1 MDLSNYQKNLYQN
14 RSYDHAHGF
23 GEDGVILK
31 IFETIGISGFPFCVE
46 FGEDDILGT
55 TTRSYRIKFNS
66 RSLYF
71 NKEISLK
78 KKIKN
83 IFSVIKLCYMEKTL
97 KYLNFFINF
106 PVIIFASEIN
116 IVNILKKKP
125 LIDLLS
131 IDIDSNDFFLVKKI
145 LKANISPKVFI
156 VEYNPNFPNNK
167 YYAVSAKIS
176 EKTNFQYKNSKI
188 YGANLNAYKKLFKLY
203 NYKLVYITGYLNLI
217 FIDNSI
223 TNNFKVPK
231 IKKFNSI
238 TKIKNFNKKFSYIK
252 SYLPSWANE
261 PNLTKKDYFRFKLN
275 KI

>member
-1 MDLSNYQKNLYQN
+1 MNLQDYQKNLYQN
-14 RSYDHAHGF
+14 RSFDHVHGF

-31 IFETIGISGFPFCVE
+31 IFETIGISDFPFCVE

-66 RSLYF
+66 QAFYF

-83 IFSVIKLCYMEKTL
+83 ILSIIKLCYLEKTL
-97 KYLNFFINF
+97 KYLNFFFNL
-106 PVIIFASEIN
+106 PVKIFASENN

-145 LKANISPKVFI
+145 LKANILPKVFI

-167 YYAVSAKIS
+167 YYAISTKMSKKI
-176 EKTNFQYKNSKI
+176 NIQYKNSKI
-188 YGANLNAYKKLFKLY
+188 YGANFNAYKKLFKLY
-203 NYKLVYITGYLNLI
+203 NYKLVHITGYLNLI
-217 FIDNSI
+217 FINNSI

-238 TKIKNFNKKFSYIK
+238 TKIRNFNKKFSYIK
-252 SYLPSWANE
+252 SFLPSWTNE
-261 PNLTKKDYFRFKLN
+261 PNLAKKDYFRFKLN